1 MIPVSPLVTQRT
13 GTARSKKISITIN
26 KMYDGDHFAQDM
38 WDSVG
43 KLLTGSPGGA
53 ALQKL
58 QIQKSMKVLESVNM
72 TPHSKADVNCTCWK
86 ALLVDDEPMNIFA
99 VKNVLRSTNFNISEA
114 FDGQQAINIVNEHIE
129 TKKCGEKCCVFNFIL
144 MDYNMPNINGPNA
157 TKKIIEIYRE
167 AGLVKPVVIA
177 FTAYVEDEYMD
188 ECMAAGMSGFLTKPL
203 KKALLF
209 NKLREM
215 KILE

>member
-1 MIPVSPLVTQRT
+1 MSPR
-13 GTARSKKISITIN
+13 GKEISITIN
-26 KMYDGDHFAQDM
+26 KMYDGDHFSKDM
-38 WDSVG
+38 WGSVG
-43 KLLTGSPGGA
+43 KLLMGSLGGA
-53 ALQKL
+53 ALQNL
-58 QIQKSMKVLESVNM
+58 QIGTPIKNLEQQNSPRSPAPNI
-72 TPHSKADVNCTCWK
+72 KCTCWK

-114 FDGQQAINIVNEHIE
+114 FDGQQAINIVKEHIE

-167 AGLVKPVVIA
+167 AGLVKPVIIA

-188 ECMAAGMSGFLTKPL
+188 ECMAVGMSGFLTKPL
-203 KKALLF
+203 KKVLLF
-209 NKLREM
+209 KKLREM
-215 KILE
+215 KILD